1 MKKNNLFTLG
11 ISILTMIGI
20 VSCAP
25 TTSEPTTAPTT
36 SEPTTTEP
44 TTSEPTTSE
53 PSTSIPTVSDPTQPE
68 IETGVINE
76 EIPQGTHYSIGD
88 RVYNFSFKGIDG
100 WDYDLESAVN
110 SKLLVVINFFASWCT
125 PCKQEFPAIEEAYR
139 EYSDTVEV
147 FALSTEPTDTNAN
160 LKTNFVNRYNLTFP
174 MGIDASMDIVFPYL
188 TQRQVQGIDGFYI
201 PYTVLI
207 DRYGRIVEKIEG
219 SEPNANAW
227 KTKFDKYIAD
237 DYSY

>member
-25 TTSEPTTAPTT
+25 TSEPTTAPTT
-36 SEPTTTEP
+36 SEPTTSEP

-76 EIPQGTHYSIGD
+76 DMPQGTHYSIGD

-188 TQRQVQGIDGFYI
+188 TERQVQGIDGFYI
-201 PYTVLI
+201 PYTVSI